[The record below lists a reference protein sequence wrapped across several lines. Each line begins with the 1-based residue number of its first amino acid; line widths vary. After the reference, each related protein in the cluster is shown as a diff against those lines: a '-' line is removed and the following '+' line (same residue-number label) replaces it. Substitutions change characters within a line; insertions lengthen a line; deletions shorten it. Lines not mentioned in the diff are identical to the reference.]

1 MLVSKGNTEYMSGS
15 RNKEVSPSEAHG
27 NYESQKKK
35 KKIHPAQEFFNH
47 YPYYIFVSQS
57 ISYFFHMR
65 IKALAKFRNGKSIQ
79 SANVNGCHNHP
90 RL

>member
-1 MLVSKGNTEYMSGS
+1 M
-15 RNKEVSPSEAHG
+15 
-27 NYESQKKK
+27 
-35 KKIHPAQEFFNH
+35 
-47 YPYYIFVSQS
+47 
-57 ISYFFHMR
+57 SYFFHMR

>member
-35 KKIHPAQEFFNH
+35 KKSILRRNFSTIIPT
-47 YPYYIFVSQS
+47 IFS
-57 ISYFFHMR
+57 
-65 IKALAKFRNGKSIQ
+65 
-79 SANVNGCHNHP
+79 
-90 RL
+90 